1 MTSRHC
7 SRPRVAL
14 AVVISILIA
23 VAAAATM
30 SDKLAT
36 ELQVAAAQVSR
47 ANTTLL
53 ALGGASFLLAPLCT
67 GMAWAS
73 ALRAAGVSLGILDA
87 CARYGVGSLVNS
99 VTPFRIGDVVRVTLF
114 ARALPRGVAIK
125 GLGAF
130 ASLKLARVAALLGL
144 AGIGLNDVRLDGLSV
159 CCALGALLLA
169 RTRDALRIILLITV
183 GTAARVSAVAFVL
196 AALDVGSP
204 LAHACAIVPALALAG
219 LLPLTPGNFGVASA
233 AVAVSLHV
241 TGLALGPGVAIGIV
255 LHAVETAAGLAFGTA
270 SALTLAAIHNG
281 PARWARRR
289 VVTRTSPLRRPRLAG

>member
-1 MTSRHC
+1 
-7 SRPRVAL
+7 L

-36 ELQVAAAQVSR
+36 ELQLTAAQVSR
-47 ANTTLL
+47 ANTRLL
-53 ALGGASFLLAPLCT
+53 ALGAASFLLAPLCT

-73 ALRAAGVSLGILDA
+73 ALRAAGVRLGTLDA

-114 ARALPRGVAIK
+114 ARGLPRGGAIK
-125 GLGAF
+125 CFGAF

-219 LLPLTPGNFGVASA
+219 LLPLTPGNFGASA

-241 TGLALGPGVAIGIV
+241 TGLELGTGVAIGIV

-289 VVTRTSPLRRPRLAG
+289 FVTRTSPLRRPRLAG